1 MSKPKGL
8 RKLSNGRWVCP
19 KCGLSHAFEKQA
31 QACCVG
37 TLKFDAK
44 ERYDLS
50 WGQTPVKPPIVPA
63 DFGPGV
69 LEPGGVIEVSEAPM
83 YRTDGKATNPKD
95 AAAFD
100 KAPLHLVPASFKAYT
115 ALALAEGAM
124 KYGSWNWRAA
134 GVRASVYVSALQR
147 HIDKWFNGEEFDPE
161 TGVPH
166 LANAAACL
174 AVLIDSK
181 AQMNMTDD
189 RPPRQYGLPDLVN
202 KDLPHAIAGLR
213 EKFADKNPKH
223 WTINDGGKEDL

>member
-1 MSKPKGL
+1 MAKKVTTVSGAA
-8 RKLSNGRWVCP
+8 RYACP
-19 KCGLSHAFEKQA
+19 TCGLSHAWEGQA
-31 QACCVG
+31 NACCLVV
-37 TLKFDAK
+37 
-44 ERYDLS
+44 YDGVSNVLYDKP
-50 WGQTPVKPPIVPA
+50 GLNYHDITPPA
-63 DFGPGV
+63 P
-69 LEPGGVIEVSEAPM
+69 A
-83 YRTDGKATNPKD
+83 KATNPKD

-181 AQMNMTDD
+181 TQLNMTDD

-202 KDLPHAIAGLR
+202 KQLPEAVAGLR